1 VDAVKNSKFGS
12 KGGNVGTAETCEVR
26 CFYCGKVGHIKR
38 QCFKFQNK
46 IASIMESGMERNEEK
61 EAEDSYN
68 KSNLVYLT
76 AMETDVCAIDSVPI
90 VHIKGVKQ

>member
-1 VDAVKNSKFGS
+1 
-12 KGGNVGTAETCEVR
+12 
-26 CFYCGKVGHIKR
+26 
-38 QCFKFQNK
+38 
-46 IASIMESGMERNEEK
+46 MESGTERNEEK